1 MDLRDKAAELP
12 LLPGVYLY
20 KDEQGTVIYVGA
32 PAAGSRVRGWLHD
45 LMPMVGV
52 DCTFGKP

>member
-20 KDEQGTVIYVGA
+20 KDEHGTVIYVGA

-45 LMPMVGV
+45 LVPMVGG
-52 DCTFGKP
+52 D